1 MMFIYQLILITSDL
15 RDNKSTEYVIASKSE
30 TLFKSWL
37 GLFYK
42 DFVPGIKCFG
52 YKIGI
57 QFSITAVVAK
67 ENNYL
72 AKILNFCIAYDID
85 YWPKVDLTDWK

>member
-15 RDNKSTEYVIASKSE
+15 RDNKSAEYVIASKSE

-57 QFSITAVVAK
+57 
-67 ENNYL
+67 
-72 AKILNFCIAYDID
+72 
-85 YWPKVDLTDWK
+85 